1 MARSSAEAK
10 YRAIAHTTCEL
21 TWLRTIL
28 QEFGILLQGLTPLY
42 YDNQAAIHITSNP
55 VFHERTKHIE
65 VDFHFI
71 RSKVESKDIVT
82 LFVPFGSQLANI
94 FTKAPPNNAI
104 DSICSKLG
112 VIDIY
117 SLA

>member
-1 MARSSAEAK
+1 MA
-10 YRAIAHTTCEL
+10 YTTCEL
-21 TWLRTIL
+21 TQLRTIL
-28 QEFGILLQGLTPLY
+28 QEFGLLVQGPTPLY
-42 YDNQAAIHITSNP
+42 CDNQVAIHIASNL
-55 VFHERTKHIE
+55 VYHERTKHIE
-65 VDFHFI
+65 VDCHFI

-82 LFVPFGSQLANI
+82 PFVPSGSQLADI
-94 FTKAPPNNAI
+94 FTKALLKNAI

>member
-1 MARSSAEAK
+1 MARSSIEAE
-10 YRAIAHTTCEL
+10 YHDMAHITCEL

-28 QEFGILLQGLTPLY
+28 QEFGLLVQGSTPLHC
-42 YDNQAAIHITSNP
+42 DNQTAIHIASNP
-55 VFHERTKHIE
+55 VFHERTKHIK
-65 VDFHFI
+65 VDCHFI

-82 LFVPFGSQLANI
+82 PFVPFGSQLADV
-94 FTKAPPNNAI
+94 FTKVVPKNVI
-104 DSICSKLG
+104 DSICSKLR

>member
-1 MARSSAEAK
+1 VARSSIEAE
-10 YRAIAHTTCEL
+10 YHDMAHTTCEL

-28 QEFGILLQGLTPLY
+28 QEFGLLVQGPTPLY
-42 YDNQAAIHITSNP
+42 YDNQAAIHIASNP
-55 VFHERTKHIE
+55 VFHERTKHIK
-65 VDFHFI
+65 VDCHFI
-71 RSKVESKDIVT
+71 CSKMESKDIVT
-82 LFVPFGSQLANI
+82 PFVPFGSQLADV
-94 FTKAPPNNAI
+94 FTKVVPKNVI